1 MACTMQPLLKFNNLE
16 ERSIEA
22 LNAKCRS
29 GRKVKLPLS
38 SLVDANTPLVSFPEI
53 LQHGLAGPNLAAR
66 IRVTVIM
73 IVITNRKTRICHN
86 RKVNLL
92 FKRFLTLCFLVSEFV
107 AAGQSFC
114 ISNCI
119 ITVDMAPSKS
129 SDEPL
134 DSVSHKMLHSSLQ
147 MIILFIQFL
156 KDKKKYILPNFNRSK
171 DIYVICR

>member
-1 MACTMQPLLKFNNLE
+1 MLSVEVGEKLGYLYPPQLLGIHHWF
-16 ERSIEA
+16 
-22 LNAKCRS
+22 
-29 GRKVKLPLS
+29 LS
-38 SLVDANTPLVSFPEI
+38 YSLPEI
-53 LQHGLAGPNLAAR
+53 LQHGFAGPNVAAR

-73 IVITNRKTRICHN
+73 IFITNRKTRICHN

-92 FKRFLTLCFLVSEFV
+92 FKRFLTLCFLVQSEFV

-134 DSVSHKMLHSSLQ
+134 DSVIHKMLHSSLQ

-156 KDKKKYILPNFNRSK
+156 KDKKIYILPNFNRSK

>member
-1 MACTMQPLLKFNNLE
+1 MLSVEVGGNLGYLYPPQLLGIHHWF
-16 ERSIEA
+16 
-22 LNAKCRS
+22 
-29 GRKVKLPLS
+29 LS
-38 SLVDANTPLVSFPEI
+38 CSLPEI

-92 FKRFLTLCFLVSEFV
+92 FKRFLTLCFLVQSEFV

-134 DSVSHKMLHSSLQ
+134 DSVIHKMLHSSLQ

-156 KDKKKYILPNFNRSK
+156 KDKKN
-171 DIYVICR
+171 IYFAEL